1 MNLDKFPGLLSSYHK
16 KGRSFYFEF
25 VLRCFRIHHF
35 SCSFDDLV
43 FFLVQSFSEIYFS
56 RIFRVVHEIRQLVS
70 SLKSIVLAAS
80 SIFFV
85 IEESQ
90 NFQIFERTLFH
101 FYRTPKCSTISVIAF
116 SLQSYVCSVHLFINI
131 LIQL

>member
-16 KGRSFYFEF
+16 KGRSFYFKF

-35 SCSFDDLV
+35 LCSFDDLV

-90 NFQIFERTLFH
+90 NF
-101 FYRTPKCSTISVIAF
+101 
-116 SLQSYVCSVHLFINI
+116 
-131 LIQL
+131 